1 MACRASATQGD
12 NMKLGERG
20 EGLAVQFLKKKG
32 YKIITQNYKTRIG
45 EIDIIAREG
54 DTLVFVEVKTRESIA
69 YGKPFEAVNYFKKR
83 KISNAALLYLKKL
96 KEIPPCRF
104 DVVSIYFEQGKPD
117 CELIRDAFEV

>member
-1 MACRASATQGD
+1 MR
-12 NMKLGERG
+12 LGEKG
-20 EGLAVQFLKKKG
+20 EGVAVQFLKTQG

-69 YGKPFEAVNYFKKR
+69 YGKPFEAVDYFKKR
-83 KISNAALLYLKKL
+83 KIVNVAMLYLKKM

-104 DVVSIYFEQGKPD
+104 DVISICYEQGKPD
-117 CELIRDAFEV
+117 CELIKDAFEA

>member
-1 MACRASATQGD
+1 MR
-12 NMKLGERG
+12 LGERG
-20 EGLAVQFLKKKG
+20 EGLAVQFLKNKG

-45 EIDIIAREG
+45 EIDIIARDG

-69 YGKPFEAVNYFKKR
+69 YGKPFEAVNYFKKK
-83 KISNAALLYLKKL
+83 KISNVAMLYLKKL

-104 DVVSIYFEQGKPD
+104 DVVSIFYEQGRPD